1 MSSIEDHQMARAFK
15 RGFGLHIMTR
25 STSQVQR
32 ASDESPLLSLEAFVE
47 ETFEVSTWPVSSRP
61 CTP

>member
-1 MSSIEDHQMARAFK
+1 MARAFK